1 MIIIET
7 ENGMVFVN
15 QNNAYS
21 AVHMKKEAKF
31 RVFYDTEHS
40 HTIEGVI
47 SVRYLN
53 DNHEADI
60 RDDGN
65 ELEELQKRFD
75 ERTRWSN
82 KLRKC
87 YIDLE
92 EEIAELKSKVKDN
105 VFIVV
110 EDCDNDETRNV
121 ACFSTKSAAQ
131 KYCDHYNE
139 NLSKPRFCFEEWKIG
154 ESYNYNTQEK

>member
-1 MIIIET
+1 MMLWQTKIDALYKRNPKRPLVIAHRGDARNYP
-7 ENGMVFVN
+7 EN
-15 QNNAYS
+15 S
-21 AVHMKKEAKF
+21 
-31 RVFYDTEHS
+31 
-40 HTIEGVI
+40 IEGVI

>member
-1 MIIIET
+1 MIIIDT
-7 ENGMVFVN
+7 KNGTAFVN
-15 QNNAYS
+15 DKMIEICKHS
-21 AVHMKKEAKF
+21 RKESEVSVSDGN
-31 RVFYDTEHS
+31 RM
-40 HTIEGVI
+40 TIINDVVSI
-47 SVRYLN
+47 RYVS
-53 DNHEADI
+53 DNHNVDFKE
-60 RDDGN
+60 DGN

-75 ERTRWSN
+75 ERTRWCDQ
-82 KLRKC
+82 LRKG

-121 ACFSTKSAAQ
+121 ACFSTESAAQ

-139 NLSKPRFCFEEWKIG
+139 KLSKPRFCFEEWKIG